1 MVQVCVLCVRLPHR
15 RHPEAQQRVNISMD
29 DETLETLDRLASM
42 AGISRSAMIR
52 MAIGK
57 LERDPH
63 VFLSAD
69 SPESPG
75 QPAPVG
81 HS

>member
-1 MVQVCVLCVRLPHR
+1 M
-15 RHPEAQQRVNISMD
+15 QQRVNISMD
-29 DETLETLDRLASM
+29 DETLETLDRLASL
-42 AGISRSAMIR
+42 AGVSRSAMIR

-57 LERDPH
+57 LERDPQ

-69 SPESPG
+69 SPKSPG

-81 HS
+81 